1 VVKASGC
8 KLDRLSNT
16 SSNLVDS
23 KILWKHLLKL
33 LQDYSIV
40 FKYVNETHV
49 MVFYY
54 VVVILSALFVIMNLL
69 MYF

>member
-23 KILWKHLLKL
+23 KMLWKHLLKF
-33 LQDYSIV
+33 LQDYTTA

-54 VVVILSALFVIMNLL
+54 VVIILSAVFVTMNLL